1 MCCNECHIGNQD
13 WATDSAGKRTA
24 RIMIAMTDALN
35 QDYFPGRQIVTC
47 WTCHRGGYPPP
58 VTPELDLVCGEPLG
72 MNYDIRE
79 QRPHAPSPD
88 EIFDKYIQALGGA
101 ERLANLTG
109 FVGKGTVAGYQGGQ
123 AGPFEVFASAPNQ
136 RTLVV
141 HWEDADRTLTYD
153 GRAGWEASPV
163 TAVPVLTW
171 TGGELDRV
179 RLAAELSFPGL
190 VKQVLADWRADFAS
204 VDGRP
209 AYLVQGTTASGSFAN
224 LYFDQESG
232 LLTRVLFYANTRVGR
247 NPTQYDYLDYRE
259 VAGVMM
265 PFRWNVKWTGGWD
278 TYEVTD
284 LQVNV
289 PIDPARFARPTPVQA
304 RPGSRIPR

>member
-1 MCCNECHIGNQD
+1 
-13 WATDSAGKRTA
+13 
-24 RIMIAMTDALN
+24 MIAMTDALN
-35 QDYFPGRQIVTC
+35 QDYFSGRQIVTC

-163 TAVPVLTW
+163 TAVPV
-171 TGGELDRV
+171 
-179 RLAAELSFPGL
+179 
-190 VKQVLADWRADFAS
+190 
-204 VDGRP
+204 
-209 AYLVQGTTASGSFAN
+209 
-224 LYFDQESG
+224 
-232 LLTRVLFYANTRVGR
+232 
-247 NPTQYDYLDYRE
+247 
-259 VAGVMM
+259 
-265 PFRWNVKWTGGWD
+265 
-278 TYEVTD
+278 
-284 LQVNV
+284 
-289 PIDPARFARPTPVQA
+289 
-304 RPGSRIPR
+304 